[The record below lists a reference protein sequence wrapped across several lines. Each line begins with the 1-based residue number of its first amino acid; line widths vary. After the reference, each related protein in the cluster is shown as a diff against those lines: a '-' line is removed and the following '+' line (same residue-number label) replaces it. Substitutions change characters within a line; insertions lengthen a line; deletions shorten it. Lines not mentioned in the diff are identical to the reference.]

1 MNDLSK
7 MRLRVRIVTTAID
20 IICKKIS
27 DKNFEKIS
35 EKKKE
40 VGQPRHHGTLKTP
53 TKQGHHI

>member
-1 MNDLSK
+1 

-27 DKNFEKIS
+27 EKNFENFS
-35 EKKKE
+35 EKKKK